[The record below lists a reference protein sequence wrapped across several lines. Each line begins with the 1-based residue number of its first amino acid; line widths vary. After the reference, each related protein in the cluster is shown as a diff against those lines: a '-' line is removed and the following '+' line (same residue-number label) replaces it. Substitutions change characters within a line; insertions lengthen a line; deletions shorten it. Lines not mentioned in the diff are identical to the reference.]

1 MYLFIR
7 SVLYDRDKFPVNGE
21 GCRVTLFV
29 SGCTNHCKGC
39 FQPETWDF
47 HYGQPYT
54 KDTEEYIL
62 NLLQNP
68 HIEGLTILGGE
79 PFEPFNQAELVNLLH
94 IVKQKFP
101 EKNIWCFTGFVY
113 DKDLLKG
120 QRKHTNAT
128 DEMLSYIDVLVDG
141 PFILQQRDIS
151 LWFRGSKNQR
161 VLDMKQTLQ
170 QGSIVLYH
178 E

>member
-1 MYLFIR
+1 MYYADIK
-7 SVLYDRDKFPVNGE
+7 SYDIANGE

-39 FQPETWDF
+39 FQPKTWDF

-62 NLLQNP
+62 NFLQNP

>member
-1 MYLFIR
+1 MYYADIK
-7 SVLYDRDKFPVNGE
+7 SYDIANGE

-29 SGCTNHCKGC
+29 SGCTNRCKGC

-54 KDTEEYIL
+54 KDTEENIL

-101 EKNIWCFTGFVY
+101 LKNIWCFTGFVY

-151 LWFRGSKNQR
+151 LYFRGSCNQR
-161 VLDMKQTLQ
+161 VLDMKKTLQ
-170 QGSIVLYH
+170 TGSIVLYH

>member
-1 MYLFIR
+1 MYYADIK
-7 SVLYDRDKFPVNGE
+7 SYDIANGE

-29 SGCTNHCKGC
+29 SGCTNRCKGC

-101 EKNIWCFTGFVY
+101 LKNIWCFTGFVY

-141 PFILQQRDIS
+141 PFILQQRNIS
-151 LWFRGSKNQR
+151 LYFRGSRNQR
-161 VLDMKQTLQ
+161 VLDMKKTLQ
-170 QGSIVLYH
+170 TGSIVLYH

>member
-1 MYLFIR
+1 MYYADIK
-7 SVLYDRDKFPVNGE
+7 SYDIANGE

-39 FQPETWDF
+39 FQPETWNF

-101 EKNIWCFTGFVY
+101 LKNIWCFTGFVY

-151 LWFRGSKNQR
+151 LYFRGSRNQR
-161 VLDMKQTLQ
+161 VLDMKKTLQ
-170 QGSIVLYH
+170 TGFIVLYH

>member
-1 MYLFIR
+1 MYYADMK
-7 SVLYDRDKFPVNGE
+7 SYDIANGE

-101 EKNIWCFTGFVY
+101 LKNIWCFTGFVY

-151 LWFRGSKNQR
+151 LYFRGSRNQR
-161 VLDMKQTLQ
+161 ILDMKQTLQ
-170 QGSIVLYH
+170 TGSIVLYH

>member
-1 MYLFIR
+1 MYYADIK
-7 SVLYDRDKFPVNGE
+7 SYDIANGE

-39 FQPETWDF
+39 FQSETWNF

-68 HIEGLTILGGE
+68 HIEVLTILGGE

-128 DEMLSYIDVLVDG
+128 DEMLSYIDGLVDG
-141 PFILQQRDIS
+141 LFILQQRDIS

-161 VLDMKQTLQ
+161 ILDRKQTLQ
-170 QGSIVLYH
+170 
-178 E
+178 

>member
-1 MYLFIR
+1 MYYADIK
-7 SVLYDRDKFPVNGE
+7 SYDIANGE

>member
-1 MYLFIR
+1 MYYADIK
-7 SVLYDRDKFPVNGE
+7 SYDIANGE

-39 FQPETWDF
+39 FQPETQDF

-68 HIEGLTILGGE
+68 HIEGLTILRGE

-141 PFILQQRDIS
+141 SFILQQRDIS

>member
-1 MYLFIR
+1 MYYADIK
-7 SVLYDRDKFPVNGE
+7 SYDIANGE

-120 QRKHTNAT
+120 QRKHTNVT
-128 DEMLSYIDVLVDG
+128 DEMLSYIDVLFDG

>member
-1 MYLFIR
+1 MYYADIK
-7 SVLYDRDKFPVNGE
+7 SYDIANGE
-21 GCRVTLFV
+21 GCRITLFV

-101 EKNIWCFTGFVY
+101 LKNIWCFTGFVY

-151 LWFRGSKNQR
+151 LYFRGSRNQR
-161 VLDMKQTLQ
+161 ILDMKQTLQ
-170 QGSIVLYH
+170 TGSIVLYH

>member
-1 MYLFIR
+1 MYYADIK
-7 SVLYDRDKFPVNGE
+7 SYDIANGE

-120 QRKHTNAT
+120 QRKHTSAT

>member
-1 MYLFIR
+1 MYYADIK
-7 SVLYDRDKFPVNGE
+7 SYDIANGE

-29 SGCTNHCKGC
+29 SGCTNRCKGC

-101 EKNIWCFTGFVY
+101 LKNIWCFTGFVY

-151 LWFRGSKNQR
+151 LYFRGSRNQR
-161 VLDMKQTLQ
+161 VLDMKKTLQ
-170 QGSIVLYH
+170 TGPIVLYH

>member
-1 MYLFIR
+1 MYYADIK
-7 SVLYDRDKFPVNGE
+7 SYDIANGE

-29 SGCTNHCKGC
+29 SGCTNQCKGC

-94 IVKQKFP
+94 IVKQKFSL
-101 EKNIWCFTGFVY
+101 KNIWCFTGFVY

-120 QRKHTNAT
+120 QRKHTNAK

-141 PFILQQRDIS
+141 PFILQQKNIS
-151 LWFRGSKNQR
+151 LYFRGSRNQR
-161 VLDMKQTLQ
+161 VLDMKKTLQ
-170 QGSIVLYH
+170 TGSIVLYH

>member
-1 MYLFIR
+1 MYYADIK
-7 SVLYDRDKFPVNGE
+7 SYDIANGE

-29 SGCTNHCKGC
+29 SGCTNHCKGW

-101 EKNIWCFTGFVY
+101 LKNIWCFTGFVY

-151 LWFRGSKNQR
+151 LYFRGSRNQR
-161 VLDMKQTLQ
+161 ILDMKQTLQ
-170 QGSIVLYH
+170 TGSIVLYH

>member
-1 MYLFIR
+1 MYYADIK
-7 SVLYDRDKFPVNGE
+7 SYDIANGE

-101 EKNIWCFTGFVY
+101 LKNIWCFTGFVY

-120 QRKHTNAT
+120 QRKHTNAS

-151 LWFRGSKNQR
+151 LYFRGSRNQR
-161 VLDMKQTLQ
+161 ILDMKQTLQ
-170 QGSIVLYH
+170 TGSIVLYH